1 MILAKL
7 LQSFREPQVIR
18 SHKIR
23 GSGDENGMTPIIRST
38 RASARAAQP
47 EDSERNVGIQP
58 LITLRYRHIFACC
71 QLFFSVGEKQ

>member
-1 MILAKL
+1 M
-7 LQSFREPQVIR
+7 R

-47 EDSERNVGIQP
+47 EASKRNVGIQP
-58 LITLRYRHIFACC
+58 LITLPYRHIFACC
-71 QLFFSVGEKQ
+71 QLLFRLERINKRDALNWKRT